1 MSPEGSGTSGND
13 FLLSP
18 RPPPSTFNLL
28 EVTLISAQDLFPS
41 SRSLHTYA
49 VAWLHPS
56 HRLRTR
62 LDSIGHTSPTWNDK
76 FLFRIDDSTLC
87 SDTSAIQINIY
98 AARPRFLPG
107 PDTLLG
113 TTRAILSTLHLS
125 PSTRFFALQ
134 VRRPTSLRPQGIL
147 NIGIGIADPY
157 VCSLPLYAN
166 LRTSAFAYHDLMAA
180 AMSAKPKKKGDL
192 KGLIAAQPRLPQP
205 QPQPAALD
213 RSGSVSGSG
222 EKERVVLEKKLKKW
236 RSEIWAVEDQM
247 GWEKGGQSPAAT
259 DDEGGSR
266 RGKPRRPRAMSC
278 FNLAGQYADEN
289 EEDDNS
295 STSSWSSNSQR

>member
-1 MSPEGSGTSGND
+1 
-13 FLLSP
+13 
-18 RPPPSTFNLL
+18 
-28 EVTLISAQDLFPS
+28 
-41 SRSLHTYA
+41 
-49 VAWLHPS
+49 
-56 HRLRTR
+56 
-62 LDSIGHTSPTWNDK
+62 
-76 FLFRIDDSTLC
+76 
-87 SDTSAIQINIY
+87 
-98 AARPRFLPG
+98 
-107 PDTLLG
+107 
-113 TTRAILSTLHLS
+113 
-125 PSTRFFALQ
+125 
-134 VRRPTSLRPQGIL
+134 
-147 NIGIGIADPY
+147 
-157 VCSLPLYAN
+157 
-166 LRTSAFAYHDLMAA
+166 MAA